1 MQTITIKDTTGN
13 NESINVNTDEAAHAI
28 RSWFP
33 QAPDEVTDNLN
44 QLEDALSAR
53 YPMTDELE
61 SALGISIE
69 FHQN

>member
-13 NESINVNTDEAAHAI
+13 NESITVHADDAADAI

-33 QAPDEVTDNLN
+33 QSPDEVTDNLN
-44 QLEDALSAR
+44 QLDNTLSAR